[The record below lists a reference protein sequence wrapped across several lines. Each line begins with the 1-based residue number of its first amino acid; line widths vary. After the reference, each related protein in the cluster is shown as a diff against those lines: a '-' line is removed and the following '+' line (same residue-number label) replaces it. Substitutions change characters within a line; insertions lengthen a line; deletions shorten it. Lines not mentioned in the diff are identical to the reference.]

1 MILKI
6 LFKRIEQKMNLE
18 NGKGFPLP
26 PFSFSQR
33 PSASMRPTQRKP
45 SSRAPPPSSLQRLT
59 AWSRAPVSLPGG
71 STCRTRLPPRVRE
84 GHEPSETTA
93 RVFARAIPSPPD
105 SAPLNTCPAAPQS
118 PNSTQRQPPRQSS
131 PKSPPRSKPQP
142 SRHRSAFQ
150 PP

>member
-71 STCRTRLPPRVRE
+71 VHLSDPSPTSSPSRTRAERN
-84 GHEPSETTA
+84 HH
-93 RVFARAIPSPPD
+93 PSPPD